1 MVQLCRHK
9 KSFTR
14 TMQNSSPSYFLYYC
28 FRNNSRAFSKVESM
42 LPPKRKFGDRVW
54 LLGNCMT
61 IQFHMYALFSK
72 KLFSCNI
79 LSSVGAFNVNLR
91 LYRDKI
97 LEAVEEDR
105 IIQIKYAA

>member
-1 MVQLCRHK
+1 
-9 KSFTR
+9 
-14 TMQNSSPSYFLYYC
+14 
-28 FRNNSRAFSKVESM
+28 
-42 LPPKRKFGDRVW
+42 
-54 LLGNCMT
+54 
-61 IQFHMYALFSK
+61 MYALFSK